1 MTKTMTI
8 KNEYNSLET
17 LYNRLKKEATNGCYI
32 DFDIWDFR
40 LDTNGQLEECLVLK
54 KSSMHAIKV
63 YFTEGNTAK
72 LSYIIPNKIM
82 NSYFGKSKRIRQ
94 NIIELMSEKLKQ
106 TILAGSQQKAFDEL
120 ETIVRKAAS

>member
-1 MTKTMTI
+1 M
-8 KNEYNSLET
+8 N
-17 LYNRLKKEATNGCYI
+17 
-32 DFDIWDFR
+32 
-40 LDTNGQLEECLVLK
+40 
-54 KSSMHAIKV
+54 AIKV